1 MSPGITGT
9 EGTET
14 KMATKN
20 TKVSAA
26 QAQAAEPVEADQV
39 VETSATQEDTV
50 SGEIVTAPT
59 AQTTAIARSDD
70 REDDG
75 RTLLHLVPLLPH
87 KAHRLKKFV
96 RASDDDFGNAYSALD
111 PASQDAVDELLAR
124 MSGDKMGI
132 EDDSKG
138 FRPMTLKIRQGANND
153 ANCPEL
159 CDVGGIYT
167 SDGRVLTAPT
177 ELLAK
182 KGGVP
187 LSQRLIVLASWH
199 GRVMFAPRVNG
210 VVTPLPEFGDASTN
224 IPYCQSMDRQKGRP
238 VKNVPNVGTCKGCPY
253 EPWKVRGEPNLCTNQ
268 VSAVILLVRTDSN
281 GNIIVFD
288 GLYQVDFS
296 KTSEPAGQNLHEA
309 VAKGKYAWEF
319 MAELM
324 TKKVAGKPGQS
335 DYYVYE
341 TKLVTDGSGRPLK
354 TPDANLPMLEVFW
367 KKLMAEYFYPRLGFI
382 YSPVTDRTGGPSG
395 PTSDMS
401 DLERN
406 AANAARAQGADMRSD
421 NV

>member
-1 MSPGITGT
+1 MSPGVTGT
-9 EGTET
+9 EGTEQH
-14 KMATKN
+14 MGKN
-20 TKVSAA
+20 TKGSAQTVEAEAVEETPA
-26 QAQAAEPVEADQV
+26 QAQAAPQDGA
-39 VETSATQEDTV
+39 V
-50 SGEIVTAPT
+50 SGEIVTAAP
-59 AQTTAIARSDD
+59 AQPAALARTDD

-96 RASDDDFGNAYSALD
+96 RATEDDFGNAYSTLD
-111 PASQDAVDELLAR
+111 AASQDAVDELLAR

-138 FRPMTLKIRQGANND
+138 FRPMTIKIRQGANND

-187 LSQRLIVLASWH
+187 MAQRLIVLASWH
-199 GRVMFAPRVNG
+199 GRVMFAPRVGG

-238 VKNVPNVGTCKGCPY
+238 VKPVPNVGTCKGCPY
-253 EPWKVRGEPNLCTNQ
+253 EPWKVRGEQNLCTNQ
-268 VSAVILLVRTDSN
+268 VTAVVLLVRTDAA
-281 GNIIVFD
+281 GNVVVFD

-296 KTSEPAGQNLHEA
+296 KTSEPAGQSLHDA
-309 VAKGKYAWEF
+309 VAKGKFAWEF
-319 MAELM
+319 MAELS

-335 DYYVYE
+335 DYFVYD
-341 TKLVTDGSGRPLK
+341 TKLVTDGSGRPLR
-354 TPDANLPMLEVFW
+354 TAESNLPMIEVFW
-367 KKLMAEYFYPRLGFI
+367 KKLMAEYFYPRLGYI
-382 YSPVTDRTGGPSG
+382 YSPVTDRSGATG

-406 AANAARAQGADMRSD
+406 AANAAARAPGADMRSD